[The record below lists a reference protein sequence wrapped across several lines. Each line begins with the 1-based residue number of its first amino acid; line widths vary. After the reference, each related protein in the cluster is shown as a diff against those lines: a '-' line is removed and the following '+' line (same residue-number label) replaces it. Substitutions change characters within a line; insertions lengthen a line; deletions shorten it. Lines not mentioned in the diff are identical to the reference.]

1 MTHAKSYINVCINI
15 KSMDGENSMLTDI
28 IIFTISLVVLGIVLY
43 MFIDFMLIKNK
54 ISDSFGSSITSPPPP
69 PPKTTTSSVPAAAST
84 TTTSE
89 TVAKTTTGTT
99 TTQDKI
105 ANNSIVKS
113 EYDAMLSRF
122 PKLNNTSLPNLNVPV
137 DTFYQLM
144 IVMDDAIRNVKTNIY
159 TISRAMF
166 YQQSI
171 LTLLANYPFF
181 RSFMVFASF
190 VYNTPGVNQQTIH
203 DALIR
208 LYDSEKS
215 PQLYVDVNGL
225 KYYVILEF
233 NNIFDVYERNASL
246 VDKYLG
252 K

>member
-1 MTHAKSYINVCINI
+1 ME
-15 KSMDGENSMLTDI
+15 GENSMLTDI

-43 MFIDFMLIKNK
+43 MFIDFVLTKNK
-54 ISDSFGSSITSPPPP
+54 ISDAYGSSVTSTPPATKIPSP
-69 PPKTTTSSVPAAAST
+69 SGSSTSTIATMTTTSA
-84 TTTSE
+84 
-89 TVAKTTTGTT
+89 GTT
-99 TTQDKI
+99 TAAATSTQEKI
-105 ANNSIVKS
+105 DNNNIVKS
-113 EYDAMLSRF
+113 EYDAMLARF
-122 PKLNNTSLPNLNVPV
+122 PNLNKTTLPDLNVPV
-137 DTFYQLM
+137 DTFYTLM
-144 IVMDDAIRNVKTNIY
+144 MLMDDAIRNIKANIY

-171 LTLLANYPFF
+171 VTLLANFPFF
-181 RSFMVFASF
+181 KSFMVFASF
-190 VYNTPGVNQQTIH
+190 IYNTPGINQQTIH
-203 DALIR
+203 DAVIT

-233 NNIFDVYERNASL
+233 NNIFDVYERNASY